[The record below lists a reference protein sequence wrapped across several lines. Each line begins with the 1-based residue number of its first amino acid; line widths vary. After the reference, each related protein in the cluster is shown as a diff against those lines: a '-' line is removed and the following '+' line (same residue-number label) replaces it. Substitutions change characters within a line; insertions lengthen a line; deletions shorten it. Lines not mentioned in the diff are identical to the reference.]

1 MGGKEDQK
9 QDKSKSL
16 PPASGIDS
24 QNGKKSGK
32 LSKEEKAA
40 MEAEEKFKKLPT
52 PEREKILQRRKKFE
66 GNMPVKPVAKKISL
80 KRAAADPD
88 DNPDDNDT
96 EEKSEK
102 EKSMPPAKNRR
113 QANKASNE
121 PQAKVVTDLRVHLHK
136 KSRLQ
141 QNTTTVPVPVAESP
155 EPEVQFESDVDS
167 LENAQVTSS
176 DEEEFVQ
183 TQKKIPTS
191 GTASNRFVT
200 KSFNKGSPK
209 KVGFDQDSILPTKR
223 NMLVQRSVMSRLGAK
238 VISDGESEE
247 EVVKIKRKIKKSS
260 EEEEDLDLN
269 PQPLLAE
276 SKRKK
281 KREKEKRKEK
291 EKGQKEGKE
300 KVQK

>member
-1 MGGKEDQK
+1 MG
-9 QDKSKSL
+9 
-16 PPASGIDS
+16 
-24 QNGKKSGK
+24 
-32 LSKEEKAA
+32 
-40 MEAEEKFKKLPT
+40 
-52 PEREKILQRRKKFE
+52 
-66 GNMPVKPVAKKISL
+66 
-80 KRAAADPD
+80 
-88 DNPDDNDT
+88 
-96 EEKSEK
+96 
-102 EKSMPPAKNRR
+102 
-113 QANKASNE
+113 
-121 PQAKVVTDLRVHLHK
+121 
-136 KSRLQ
+136 
-141 QNTTTVPVPVAESP
+141 VAESP

-260 EEEEDLDLN
+260 EE
-269 PQPLLAE
+269 
-276 SKRKK
+276 
-281 KREKEKRKEK
+281 
-291 EKGQKEGKE
+291 
-300 KVQK
+300 